1 MTAKTDT
8 RVDLDAL
15 ARGLEQLDV
24 EAVLALYADDLE
36 QIEMDDKTPPSSPR
50 VRHGRET
57 IEQMLRACAEHGV
70 ALRVDNLVPGEER
83 AALTIACEF
92 PTGRKVV
99 ANSILELR
107 DGKIARQIDVQ
118 ARDA

>member
-1 MTAKTDT
+1 MTTRTDT
-8 RVDLDAL
+8 RFDVAAL

-24 EAVLALYADDLE
+24 NAVLELYADDLE

-50 VRHGRET
+50 VRHGKE
-57 IEQMLRACAEHGV
+57 IVGQMLRSCAEHGV
-70 ALRVDNLVPGEER
+70 ALRVDNLVPGDER

-92 PTGRKVV
+92 PSGRKVV

>member
-1 MTAKTDT
+1 VTTKTDT
-8 RVDLDAL
+8 RFDVAAF

-24 EAVLALYADDLE
+24 DAVLELYADDVE

-50 VRHGRET
+50 VRQGKET
-57 IEQMLRACAEHGV
+57 IGQMLRACAEHGIV
-70 ALRVDNLVPGEER
+70 LRANNLVPGQER

-92 PTGRKVV
+92 PNGRKVV